1 MKNIKW
7 KYLGEAI
14 LFAIQLVTVIA
25 ISLALLCGPIILK
38 LNFNFNYFWV
48 IYIFYGFVFIA
59 ITAYKDLV
67 RGEYLGEAI
76 TEYQV
81 YKLASKYEDA
91 RIIDKRTEFSYKTKI
106 YYNKE
111 TNTITLT

>member
-1 MKNIKW
+1 MKNTNW

-14 LFAIQLVTVIA
+14 LFAIQLVVTIA
-25 ISLALLCGPIILK
+25 IGIALLSAPIILAIN
-38 LNFNFNYFWV
+38 LNSNYFLL
-48 IYIFYGFVFIA
+48 IYLFYGFVFIA
-59 ITAYKDLV
+59 ITAFNDLV
-67 RGEYLGEAI
+67 RGEYIGEAI

-81 YKLASKYEDA
+81 HKLASEYEDA
-91 RIIDKRTEFSYKTKI
+91 YIIDKRTEFSYKTKI